1 MNNIKTVLQLQEMLI
16 EERGALIPFLTSL
29 ERYARGLD
37 MMARAAYM
45 DAPAGS
51 QDEANAA
58 AIKTQTGEVLRWI
71 NKRADEMRVLMNR
84 RMPTVEDDAPL
95 LLKDTETVAE
105 TVH

>member
-1 MNNIKTVLQLQEMLI
+1 MNNIEAVIQLQEMLI
-16 EERGALIPFLTSL
+16 EERGALIPFFTSL

-37 MMARAAYM
+37 MMARTAYL

-58 AIKTQTGEVLRWI
+58 AIKTQTGELLHWI
-71 NKRADEMRVLMNR
+71 NKRADEMRVLMKR
-84 RMPTVEDDAPL
+84 GMPTVEDDAPL
-95 LLKDTETVAE
+95 LLKDTETVAK